1 VSPRRRPV
9 RICTGCGERKEKAEM
24 VRIVADPSGSLVPDL
39 KGNLP
44 SRGAYVCPD
53 ASCIDKAS
61 AGRLSASLK
70 LSKSS
75 GAGSKELQEAVA
87 NSYRRRVISLLGQA
101 KKSGRFISGTNL
113 VEGQL
118 RRGPQGHWLAILAR
132 DVSED
137 ISEKML
143 KNLKSASVS
152 FRVFLD
158 KDELGD
164 ALGKSP
170 RSVVL
175 VKDAGIAKSI
185 EKSLDRYLRV
195 LGKGGLD
202 Q

>member
-1 VSPRRRPV
+1 
-9 RICTGCGERKEKAEM
+9 M

>member
-1 VSPRRRPV
+1 MSPRRRPV